1 MKTFGDARF
10 VRSAHAAA
18 MSMVGE
24 QMLTEIIDECLEF
37 RRGDLG
43 LPALHF
49 G

>member
-1 MKTFGDARF
+1 MKTFGDARV

-18 MSMVGE
+18 MFMDGE
-24 QMLTEIIDECLEF
+24 QMLTEIIDERLEA

>member
-1 MKTFGDARF
+1 MFMD
-10 VRSAHAAA
+10 
-18 MSMVGE
+18 GE
-24 QMLTEIIDECLEF
+24 QMLTEIMKERLACPG

>member
-24 QMLTEIIDECLEF
+24 QMLTEIIE
-37 RRGDLG
+37 
-43 LPALHF
+43 
-49 G
+49 